1 VPESLTVTP
10 AKILDHDDVRRLRVA
25 ASRFGDAECAHKGE
39 LLARASACDIVD
51 ADVLVAWHDCLLYLI
66 AYPESRALHR
76 AARAELR
83 RVAGLARRMVA
94 RGRERRR
101 LEGSGVAHTTS
112 TFAFGWDIA
121 RWLAKRFPRHADL
134 DSFGDDGTPLAEAL
148 AAALPALEF
157 ALLAGAEDGVA
168 LIDEARGRDSR
179 LAWLVAQLERL
190 PAADAVR
197 GLVFDSLRAYLMLRA
212 GASALS
218 RTFVRGLPAP
228 AFIHRNGL
236 VRAIDLRLLL
246 AERLPAA
253 RRLGVEMRHRAIDA
267 ARAMLASLGRETDAI
282 ALAYPGG
289 VEWHDVGRGTAVALY
304 AMEPGRR
311 EALDSHIGTMLFKN
325 GLPVGYGGGWPF
337 AGSCR
342 IGVNIF
348 EPFRGGESALL
359 FGQVLHIYCKRFGIT
374 RFVVEPSQFGAG
386 NREGLRS
393 GAFWFYYRLGF
404 RPVEPRAATRAREV
418 YERMRADPAYRAPVR
433 TLKQFTDADIELT
446 IGDTDGLVCEPAQLS
461 ATVTHWIHARFD
473 GDRGAA
479 EAAALRSVAAALHL
493 RRLDAWTEHER
504 LALRVLAPL
513 LAQISDLSRWPV
525 YERERLIALI
535 RAKGGDEYRFHRL
548 LARHQRLRRAFA
560 ALTARSD

>member
-1 VPESLTVTP
+1 VTT
-10 AKILDHDDVRRLRVA
+10 AKILNLDDVRRLRVA
-25 ASRFGDAECAHKGE
+25 ASRFGDAECARKDK

-51 ADVLVAWHDCLLYLI
+51 PDVLVAWHDCVMYLI
-66 AYPESRALHR
+66 AYPESPALHR
-76 AARAELR
+76 AACAELR
-83 RVAGLARRMVA
+83 RVAALARRMA
-94 RGRERRR
+94 ACGPARERRR
-101 LEGSGVAHTTS
+101 LEGSGLAHTTS

-121 RWLAKRFPRHADL
+121 RWLAKRFPRHADV

-157 ALLAGAEDGVA
+157 ALLAGAEDGVT
-168 LIDEARGRDSR
+168 LIDEARGRSSR

-190 PAADAVR
+190 PASDAVR
-197 GLVFDSLRAYLMLRA
+197 GLVFDSLRAYLTLRA

-218 RTFVRGLPAP
+218 RTFVRGLPLP
-228 AFIHRNGL
+228 AFIHRNGF
-236 VRAIDLRLLL
+236 VRAVDLRSLL

-253 RRLGVEMRHRAIDA
+253 PRLGAEMRHRAIDA
-267 ARAMLASLGRETDAI
+267 ARGMLASLGRETDAI
-282 ALAYPGG
+282 ALAYADG
-289 VEWHDVGRGTAVALY
+289 VEWHDVGRGIAVALY
-304 AMEPGRR
+304 AMLPGRR
-311 EALDSHIGTMLFKN
+311 DALDSHIGMMLFKN

-359 FGQVLHIYCKRFGIT
+359 FGQVLHVYRKRFGIT

-386 NREGLRS
+386 NIEGLRS

-404 RPVEPRAATRAREV
+404 RPVEPRAAARAREV
-418 YERMRADPAYRAPVR
+418 HDRMRADPAYRAPIR
-433 TLKQFTDADIELT
+433 TLRQFTDADIELR
-446 IGDTDGLVCEPAQLS
+446 IGDNDGLMCEPAQLS
-461 ATVTHWIHARFD
+461 AAVTHWIDTRFD
-473 GDRGAA
+473 GDRSAA

-513 LAQISDLSRWPV
+513 LAQISDLSRWPS
-525 YERERLIALI
+525 YDRKRLIALI

-548 LARHQRLRRAFA
+548 LAGHWRLRRALA